1 MGSIPVRVTMKKIPV
16 LSHRDFFMISRPGI
30 ERPTRRSR
38 VKSVRWTLFR
48 PWEIPISSER
58 SPEDCGQKKSLGC
71 SNVLVK
77 GQFPI
82 AALSIYRNIFR
93 TEKAAPGIFRGGHIL
108 FHI

>member
-1 MGSIPVRVTMKKIPV
+1 MIP
-16 LSHRDFFMISRPGI
+16 RPGI

-38 VKSVRWTLFR
+38 RRLIQRFLW

-58 SPEDCGQKKSLGC
+58 SPEGCGQKKSLGC

-82 AALSIYRNIFR
+82 AAMSMYRNIFR

-108 FHI
+108 FHK

>member
-1 MGSIPVRVTMKKIPV
+1 MIP
-16 LSHRDFFMISRPGI
+16 RPRI

-38 VKSVRWTLFR
+38 VKSVRRTLFR

-58 SPEDCGQKKSLGC
+58 SLEGCGQKKSLGC

-82 AALSIYRNIFR
+82 AAMSMYRNIFIQNGR
-93 TEKAAPGIFRGGHIL
+93 PGNFPGRPHYFIAYQRRNQNAHFSAI
-108 FHI
+108 

>member
-1 MGSIPVRVTMKKIPV
+1 MIP
-16 LSHRDFFMISRPGI
+16 RPGI
-30 ERPTRRSR
+30 ERPPRRSR

-58 SPEDCGQKKSLGC
+58 SPENCGQEILGC

-108 FHI
+108 FACQRRNQNAHFSAI

>member
-1 MGSIPVRVTMKKIPV
+1 MRVFQLVLNMLHQQFDFSHGLRLLYVSQKLVNLCPVKGQLADK
-16 LSHRDFFMISRPGI
+16 RD
-30 ERPTRRSR
+30 
-38 VKSVRWTLFR
+38 V
-48 PWEIPISSER
+48 
-58 SPEDCGQKKSLGC
+58 KSLGC